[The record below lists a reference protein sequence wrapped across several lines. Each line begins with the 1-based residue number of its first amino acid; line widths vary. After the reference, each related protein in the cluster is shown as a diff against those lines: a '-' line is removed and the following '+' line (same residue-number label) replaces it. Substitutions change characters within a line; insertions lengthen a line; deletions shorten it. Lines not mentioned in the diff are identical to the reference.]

1 MNQAEEIDFIEFG
14 GDVAHRLNSVANQLD
29 NILVEGAR
37 PHDRDLLKE
46 ALLVLL
52 RREFRMG

>member
-14 GDVAHRLNSVANQLD
+14 GDVAHRLNSVANQFD

-37 PHDRDLLKE
+37 PHD
-46 ALLVLL
+46 
-52 RREFRMG
+52 